1 MNQTKG
7 CASVLRYLLKYISNR
22 NGRWKFFPFV
32 FDNAGNDDDQ
42 DDLGK
47 WQLWLGG
54 VTSRAKERG
63 VRGVSSPS
71 VARGL
76 LSSRTRHAFSQHY
89 RIVNILAG
97 VVTTHSMYRRCFRH
111 HHHPNSS
118 FGYLLQQWALP
129 QYWDQG
135 RTFGLQIQPSAAF
148 PPPEDGSWKY
158 ICWFF
163 CLQRRMW

>member
-22 NGRWKFFPFV
+22 NGRWKFFLFFLTTLV
-32 FDNAGNDDDQ
+32 MMLIRMILASGNY
-42 DDLGK
+42 DLVA
-47 WQLWLGG
+47 WRLE
-54 VTSRAKERG
+54 RRRG

-97 VVTTHSMYRRCFRH
+97 VVTTPSLYRRCCHRR
-111 HHHPNSS
+111 HPNSR
-118 FGYLLQQWALP
+118 FDYLLQQWALP

-148 PPPEDGSWKY
+148 PLPEDDSWKY
-158 ICWFF
+158 ICWIF
-163 CLQRRMW
+163 CLQRRMC